1 MMSAGP
7 YRSKLQ
13 FNAGQFQV
21 GLALCVLL
29 CFGLAGCHK
38 THNVTLT
45 WQAAPVTSGPP
56 VTGYNVYRSG
66 TSGRQFVK
74 IASRI
79 PEPVYE
85 DRQVPG
91 GRTYFYVVT
100 AVDQVGH
107 ESRFSA
113 EVRVEIR

>member
-1 MMSAGP
+1 VDFKLSH
-7 YRSKLQ
+7 YR
-13 FNAGQFQV
+13 FRV

-38 THNVTLT
+38 AHNVTLT
-45 WQAAPVTSGPP
+45 WDAAPVTSGLP

-66 TSGRQFVK
+66 ISGRQFVK

-85 DRQVPG
+85 DRRVPG

-100 AVDQVGH
+100 AVDQIGH

-113 EVRVEIR
+113 EVRLEIP

>member
-1 MMSAGP
+1 MDKRWGVP
-7 YRSKLQ
+7 RRLQ
-13 FNAGQFQV
+13 MNTARFQV
-21 GLALCVLL
+21 WLALCVLL

-38 THNVTLT
+38 ARNVTLT
-45 WQAAPVTSGPP
+45 WDAAPVTSGPP

-66 TSGRQFVK
+66 ISGRQFVK
-74 IASRI
+74 IASRV

-100 AVDQVGH
+100 AVDQAGH

>member
-1 MMSAGP
+1 MDFKLSH
-7 YRSKLQ
+7 YR
-13 FNAGQFQV
+13 FQV
-21 GLALCVLL
+21 ALALCILL

-38 THNVTLT
+38 ARNVTLT
-45 WQAAPVTSGPP
+45 WQAVPVTSGQPP
-56 VTGYNVYRSG
+56 ITGYNVYRSG

-74 IASRI
+74 IASGV
-79 PEPVYE
+79 PEPLYE

-91 GRTYFYVVT
+91 GHSYFYVVT
-100 AVDQVGH
+100 AVDQAGH